1 MQNNVS
7 RSLYTNRLNLFYSL
21 VLIIFLVFI
30 VRLFYIQVIQH
41 DRYRKAALSGQY
53 KEYEIPA
60 ERGMITAY
68 DGDNIV
74 PIVLNEDKFTLFVD
88 PKFINNKEEVSKKIA
103 EVTGKDSRE
112 YQKQMELDTRYSVLE
127 KKLDGTTK
135 QKIESLDLKGVG
147 LRAEPIRAYP
157 QGSLAGQLLGFV
169 NDEGKGTYGIEQA
182 LDEKLRG
189 QPGQMKAITDVR
201 GVPLAASGDNVRV
214 EPKNGEKINLTIDIG
229 MQRKVEDYLKKHVP
243 EVRAKSGSVIVMD
256 PYNGSIKAMA
266 NYPSYNPAEFNKVKD
281 AALFT
286 NPSVSSPMEV
296 GSVMKTLTV
305 AAGLNEK
312 VISPNTTYYD
322 PAQWKI
328 DNAVVKNVEEDG
340 GAATRSI
347 ADILQFSLNTGA
359 VYVLMQLGGGQV
371 NEQARTKWNE
381 YLANHYF
388 FGQKTGI
395 EQGYEAEGFVP
406 NPSEGFGLN
415 IQYANTTFGQGISIT
430 PMQFASAFSST
441 INGGTFYRPHLVESA
456 DKKGEILKKDVI
468 RSEVSKQMLKYH
480 ENSVAKNYSFLVRNG
495 YRVGG
500 KTGTAEITKPGGGYY
515 EDRFNG
521 TFVGYVGGDRPQYVI
536 MVRIDEPN
544 IAGYAGREAAAPLFG
559 KIINMLINDFSIAP
573 SS

>member
-7 RSLYTNRLNLFYSL
+7 RSFNIKRLNLFYTL
-21 VLIIFLVFI
+21 VLAVFLVFI

-41 DRYRKAALSGQY
+41 EYYKTAALSGQY

-60 ERGMITAY
+60 ERGTITAY

-74 PIVLNEDKFTLFVD
+74 PIVLNEDRYTLFAD
-88 PKFINNKEEVSKKIA
+88 PKFIENPSEVAGKLSKITGSDAKEYEEKMK
-103 EVTGKDSRE
+103 
-112 YQKQMELDTRYSVLE
+112 LDTRYSILS
-127 KKLDGTTK
+127 KKLD
-135 QKIESLDLKGVG
+135 QKSKDSIESLEIKGVG

-157 QGSLAGQLLGFV
+157 QGGLASQLLGFV

-182 LDEKLRG
+182 LDEQLRG
-189 QPGQMKAITDVR
+189 SPGQLKAITDVR
-201 GVPLAASGDNVRV
+201 GVPLAANGDNIRQ
-214 EPKNGEKINLTIDIG
+214 EPQDGQRINLTIDIG

-256 PYNGSIKAMA
+256 PYTGSIKAMA
-266 NYPSYNPAEFNKVKD
+266 NYPSYSPAEFSKVKD

-296 GSVMKTLTV
+296 GSIMKTLTV
-305 AAGLNEK
+305 AAGLNEGA
-312 VISPNTTYYD
+312 VSPNTTYYD

-347 ADILQFSLNTGA
+347 ADILQYSLNTGA
-359 VYVLMQLGGGQV
+359 VYVLMQLGGGEV
-371 NEQARTKWNE
+371 NEQARKKWND
-381 YLANHYF
+381 YLLNHYF
-388 FGQKTGI
+388 FGKPTGV

-406 NPSEGFGLN
+406 SPSEGFGLN

-430 PMQFASAFSST
+430 PLQFAAAFSAT
-441 INGGTFYRPHLVESA
+441 INGGTYYKPHLVESA
-456 DKKGEILKKDVI
+456 DKKGEVIKKDVI
-468 RSEVSKQMLKYH
+468 KSSVSKQMLKYH
-480 ENSVAKNYSFLVRNG
+480 ENSVAKNYSFLVRDG

-521 TFVGYVGGDRPQYVI
+521 TFVGYAGGDKPEYVI

-544 IAGYAGREAAAPLFG
+544 VAGYAGREAAAPLFG
-559 KIINMLINDFSIAP
+559 KIVNMLINDFSLTP
-573 SS
+573 KS